1 MAASSSASSLPLS
14 SGSVITVSSSP
25 AVGASS
31 GGGGGGGGTGSP
43 CAACKFL
50 RRKCQPDCVF
60 APYFPPDNPQKF
72 VHVHRVFG
80 ASNVTKLLN
89 ELHPYQRED
98 AVNSLAYEAD
108 MRLRDPVYGCVG
120 VISVLQHQLRQ
131 LQQDLSR
138 ARFELSKYQAA
149 VAVSSSNGQA
159 AAAAA
164 MADHFIGS
172 AVQPN
177 CTQNFISGGGVAA
190 AAIGVGGGAGGGFV
204 NDHHQFSAVQMLA
217 RSYDG
222 ESAVAR
228 LGGAVNVSGG
238 GGYEFGYSS
247 AMGGAGGP
255 MSGLGPLGGGT
266 FLKPGTAGGGD
277 RPTAAQ

>member
-1 MAASSSASSLPLS
+1 MASSSASSLP
-14 SGSVITVSSSP
+14 GSVITV
-25 AVGASS
+25 ASS
-31 GGGGGGGGTGSP
+31 AAAAALSGGSAGAGAGATGSP

-80 ASNVTKLLN
+80 ASNVTKLLH
-89 ELHPYQRED
+89 ELSPFQRED

-138 ARFELSKYQAA
+138 ARFELAKYQQ
-149 VAVSSSNGQA
+149 QA

-164 MADHFIGS
+164 AAADFGGS
-172 AVQPN
+172 ANNN
-177 CTQNFISGGGVAA
+177 CTQNFINISHHHSTTAIGAGVV
-190 AAIGVGGGAGGGFV
+190 GVGGGFGHGH
-204 NDHHQFSAVQMLA
+204 DQFAAVQMLA
-217 RSYDG
+217 RSYEGDSG
-222 ESAVAR
+222 AIAR
-228 LGGAVNVSGG
+228 LSVNGGSG
-238 GGYEFGYSS
+238 YDFGYSS
-247 AMGGAGGP
+247 AMGGVGGP
-255 MSGLGPLGGGT
+255 VSGLGP
-266 FLKPGTAGGGD
+266 FLKPGTAGGD
-277 RPTAAQ
+277 ERHTAAQ

>member
-1 MAASSSASSLPLS
+1 MASSSASSLP
-14 SGSVITVSSSP
+14 GSVITVVSSP
-25 AVGASS
+25 AVGAASS
-31 GGGGGGGGTGSP
+31 GPPGTGSP

-80 ASNVTKLLN
+80 ASNVTKLLH
-89 ELHPYQRED
+89 ELNPYQRED

-138 ARFELSKYQAA
+138 TRYELSKF
-149 VAVSSSNGQA
+149 QA

-164 MADHFIGS
+164 AVSACNGTPAMADFIGN
-172 AVQPN
+172 AVPN
-177 CTQNFISGGGVAA
+177 CTQNFINISHST
-190 AAIGVGGGAGGGFV
+190 AIGAGVGGFGH
-204 NDHHQFSAVQMLA
+204 DQFAAVQMLA
-217 RSYDG
+217 RSYEG
-222 ESAVAR
+222 EGAIGR
-228 LGGAVNVSGG
+228 LSVNGG
-238 GGYEFGYSS
+238 GGYDFGYSS
-247 AMGGAGGP
+247 AMGAV
-255 MSGLGPLGGGT
+255 GLGPLGAGPY
-266 FLKPGTAGGGD
+266 LKPGTAGGD
-277 RPTAAQ
+277 ERHTAGHQ